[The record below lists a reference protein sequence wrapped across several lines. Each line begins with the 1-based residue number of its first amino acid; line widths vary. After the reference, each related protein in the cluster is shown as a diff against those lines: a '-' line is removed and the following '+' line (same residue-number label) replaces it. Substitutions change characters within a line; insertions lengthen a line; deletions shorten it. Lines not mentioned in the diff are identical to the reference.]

1 MALRALDMVVK
12 RCREIICDKTD
23 NGLHHL
29 NYGFPLS
36 WVCVSLMHWVIIAL
50 NFQQQTEVSMQ
61 MELSSVYI
69 TATSI
74 MCVWGVS
81 KIVCLNQTSMVA
93 NQALQSWWF
102 LLLTLTS
109 VVKAK

>member
-1 MALRALDMVVK
+1 
-12 RCREIICDKTD
+12 
-23 NGLHHL
+23 
-29 NYGFPLS
+29 
-36 WVCVSLMHWVIIAL
+36 
-50 NFQQQTEVSMQ
+50 MQ